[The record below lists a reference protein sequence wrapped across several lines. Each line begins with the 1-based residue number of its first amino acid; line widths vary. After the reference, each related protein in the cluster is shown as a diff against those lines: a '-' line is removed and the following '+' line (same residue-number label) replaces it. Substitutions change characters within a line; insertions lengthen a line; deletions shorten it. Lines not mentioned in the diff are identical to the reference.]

1 MVLLGL
7 APVLQS
13 TTVYLNSAEAALEP
27 YIMQQCFIAGI
38 LCLSLSLSLLSLVVV
53 AVSTIDYA
61 LVISVANVV
70 VFTPFWAFSAS
81 SIKINIYFE
90 GQLGQELNWFA

>member
-1 MVLLGL
+1 MVLPGL
-7 APVLQS
+7 TPVLRY

-38 LCLSLSLSLLSLVVV
+38 LCLSLFLLFLVVV
-53 AVSTIDYA
+53 AVSNIDYA